1 MSLSRP
7 QPLAPNS
14 WLDGLV
20 TTVPGTGRVVLAD
33 DAGGRSFDGE
43 TAPLFAR
50 ALNEAIEV
58 SQCPALAY
66 SIWRT
71 THSIEGTIASA
82 DQGRNGLRLELRIA
96 GYTTT
101 ATFSTQ
107 NAANALMEMLDVWHL
122 AEVQGLPVEVLYT
135 NDAGSGDHEFRIA
148 NGSIVRALRRLD
160 LHPEALV
167 H

>member
-33 DAGGRSFDGE
+33 DAG
-43 TAPLFAR
+43 
-50 ALNEAIEV
+50 
-58 SQCPALAY
+58 
-66 SIWRT
+66 
-71 THSIEGTIASA
+71 
-82 DQGRNGLRLELRIA
+82 
-96 GYTTT
+96 
-101 ATFSTQ
+101 
-107 NAANALMEMLDVWHL
+107 
-122 AEVQGLPVEVLYT
+122 
-135 NDAGSGDHEFRIA
+135 SGDHEFRIA
-148 NGSIVRALRRLD
+148 NDSIVRALRRLD